1 MADNRAGT
9 EAYEA
14 MIQELQKFKST
25 VSENCALMQSA
36 AAECAE
42 NMPEDP
48 AAAKASAAV
57 GTHCGNISAQLEV
70 VDQVIRD
77 LQEEIE
83 EIQAAAA
90 KADEIE

>member
-48 AAAKASAAV
+48 AAAKASSAV
-57 GTHCGNISAQLEV
+57 GTHCSNISAQLEV

-77 LQEEIE
+77 LQEEME

-90 KADEIE
+90 KADGIE

>member
-90 KADEIE
+90 KADGIE

>member
-14 MIQELQKFKST
+14 MIQQLQQFKTT

-57 GTHCGNISAQLEV
+57 GTHCSNIAAQLEV
-70 VDQVIRD
+70 VDNVIRD
-77 LQEEIE
+77 LQEEME

-90 KADEIE
+90 KADGIE